1 MTDEKIVDRPLLEW
15 DVEGPAGSLHLI
27 GCGDP
32 KGRPVLFL
40 HGITENARA
49 FESAMRQLPDGLFAA
64 AMDLR
69 GRGLSAKPKNG
80 YRLADYAEDL
90 LAVCNGWPGEAPTI
104 VGHSMGARIAAAFAA
119 LYPGLV
125 RGVLLIDPP
134 ISGPGRTS
142 FPVPL
147 ARFVEPKR
155 ALERGDVEKF
165 RSYYTAPGFD
175 YERKA
180 RELDGCSLEAI
191 EQSHAAMNTDP
202 FHAYYRMLSVPA
214 LLVAAGGAP
223 FISPEEETQLRKINP
238 RVKTARLEGIGH
250 EVHKLAP
257 ALFLQTVRDF
267 LTSMDKEEARA

>member
-1 MTDEKIVDRPLLEW
+1 MADEKIDELPLLEW
-15 DVEGPAGSLHLI
+15 DVEGPDGSLHLI

-49 FESAMRQLPDGLFAA
+49 FEPAMRKLPDGIFAA

-69 GRGLSAKPKNG
+69 GRGLSAKPMSG
-80 YRLADYAEDL
+80 YRLANYTEDL
-90 LAVCNGWPGEAPTI
+90 LAVCNGWSGKAPVI
-104 VGHSMGARIAAAFAA
+104 VGHSMGARVAAAFAA

-125 RGVLLIDPP
+125 GGVLLIDPP
-134 ISGPGRTS
+134 LSGPGQTP

-147 ARFVEPKR
+147 SRFVEPKR
-155 ALERGDVEKF
+155 ALERGDMATF
-165 RSYYTAPGFD
+165 RSYYTSPDFD

-180 RELDGCSLEAI
+180 RELGGCSLEAI

-223 FISPEEETQLRKINP
+223 FISMEAEMQLREINP
-238 RVKTARLEGIGH
+238 RVRTARLEGIGH
-250 EVHKLAP
+250 EIHKLAP

-267 LTSMDKEEARA
+267 LTSMDNEGARA